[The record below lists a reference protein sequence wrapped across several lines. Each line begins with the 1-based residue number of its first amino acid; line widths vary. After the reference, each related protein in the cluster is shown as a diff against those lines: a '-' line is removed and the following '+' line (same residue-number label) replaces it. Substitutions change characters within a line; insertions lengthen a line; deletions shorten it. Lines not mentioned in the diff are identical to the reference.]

1 VTPDSTIVTVEA
13 LPVVVHGDRD
23 FRISEGGTRTHTSVI
38 LRLLTE
44 TDGLEGNAEIV
55 SAPPGKPEEF
65 LDEILGAVR
74 NYVAPALKGF
84 NARDRTAASAAVERA
99 LKGRIWTKAEVNVA
113 LHDLQAKALGVPV
126 TDLLG
131 GRLND
136 TIPVI
141 GPVIGIMPPDDM
153 AKQAA
158 EEAAAG
164 FGAIKI
170 KIGETREADIA
181 RVAAVREAIDDGVM
195 LRVDANDHYQPADA
209 IALIRALEKYDLEH
223 VEQPVSRGD
232 LLGMA
237 EVRRNVGVP
246 IMTDDTVATP
256 QDAMNVIRLGAAD

>member
-1 VTPDSTIVTVEA
+1 M
-13 LPVVVHGDRD
+13 
-23 FRISEGGTRTHTSVI
+23 
-38 LRLLTE
+38 
-44 TDGLEGNAEIV
+44 
-55 SAPPGKPEEF
+55 
-65 LDEILGAVR
+65 
-74 NYVAPALKGF
+74 
-84 NARDRTAASAAVERA
+84 
-99 LKGRIWTKAEVNVA
+99 
-113 LHDLQAKALGVPV
+113 
-126 TDLLG
+126 G

-141 GPVIGIMPPDDM
+141 GPVIGIMSPDDM

-158 EEAAAG
+158 DEAEAG

-181 RVAAVREAIDDGVM
+181 RVAAVREAIGDGIM

-209 IALIRALEKYDLEH
+209 ISLIRALERFDLEH

-246 IMTDDTVATP
+246 IMTPWRRPRTP
-256 QDAMNVIRLGAAD
+256 